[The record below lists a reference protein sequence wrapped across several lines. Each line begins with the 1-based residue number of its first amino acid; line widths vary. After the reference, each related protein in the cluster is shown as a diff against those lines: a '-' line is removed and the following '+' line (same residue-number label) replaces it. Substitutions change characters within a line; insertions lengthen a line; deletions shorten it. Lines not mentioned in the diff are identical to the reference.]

1 VLMEVDSPGGER
13 ASAGSSLAMQVLEG
27 LASTRRFS
35 MLLMFLDAKQKAL
48 VKTVFVE
55 LRRLGARSPEAI
67 AKAWEQV

>member
-1 VLMEVDSPGGER
+1 
-13 ASAGSSLAMQVLEG
+13 
-27 LASTRRFS
+27 